1 MTTLLELAPRDA
13 GDVVADVDVEFPQ
26 GVGMN
31 ENVAC
36 FLTCTVLCGTSDCGG
51 LLVDDE
57 I

>member
-13 GDVVADVDVEFPQ
+13 GDAVPDVDVEFSR

-31 ENVAC
+31 ENVVC
-36 FLTCTVLCGTSDCGG
+36 FLTCAVVCGTSDCGG
-51 LLVDDE
+51 LLVADE

>member
-13 GDVVADVDVEFPQ
+13 GEAAREVDVEFPA
-26 GVGMN
+26 GISLN

-36 FLTCTVLCGTSDCGG
+36 FITCTILCGTSDCGPSR
-51 LLVDDE
+51 VDDE